1 MLELITLKMTQQF
14 TKAHCNTCSSQ
25 TNHFILHSAKRE
37 WREEVDDGHY
47 LNETALYDMVQCCG
61 CDEIKLKVRAFGPWP
76 DCETDYYPPAIFR
89 RRPDWMHQLQLD
101 SFSGGVKESLASL
114 LGEVYRALQNNM
126 PRLAVMGVRAVLE
139 VVMTD
144 KVGDNQSFAKNLE
157 KFTKEG
163 YIGTRQADRIMA
175 VLDAGG
181 AAIHRGYE
189 PTTADVISMVNLTE
203 NLVESIYF
211 HDDSIQEVAKRVP
224 QRPRAQPKSGV

>member
-1 MLELITLKMTQQF
+1 MTQQL
-14 TKAHCNTCSSQ
+14 TKAHCNTCSSL
-25 TNHFILHSAKRE
+25 TNHTVLHSAKRHWVDE
-37 WREEVDDGHY
+37 IDEGFYHEESA
-47 LNETALYDMVQCCG
+47 EYDMVQCCG
-61 CDEIKLKVRAFGPWP
+61 CEEIKLKVSSYGPWP
-76 DCETDYYPPAIFR
+76 ESDPDYYPPAIFR
-89 RRPDWMHQLQLD
+89 RRPEWMHQLQMD
-101 SFSGGVKESLASL
+101 AFAGGVKESLSSL

-163 YIGTRQADRIMA
+163 YIGTRQADRITA

-189 PTTADVISMVNLTE
+189 PTAADVISMVNLTE